1 MEPVQ
6 EKDVDPRVDLAIERT
21 ELALER
27 TQLAWVRTS
36 LALLGS
42 GVAIDQ
48 LLEVVHQ
55 MRAAS
60 VRALLERDHWPGL
73 TLTAA
78 GMLLMTVS
86 SVQYRRRSRE
96 LKQMR
101 GMQPNRFD
109 TAMFSSLTTLVLG
122 LGLFVALW
130 LSNS

>member
-42 GVAIDQ
+42 GVAIDR
-48 LLEVVHQ
+48 LMEVVHQ
-55 MRAAS
+55 MRLDS
-60 VRALLERDHWPGL
+60 GTALLERSQLPGL
-73 TLTAA
+73 GLSAL
-78 GMLLMTVS
+78 GMLLMLIS
-86 SVQYRRRSRE
+86 SIQYRRRSRE

-101 GMQPNRFD
+101 GFALRWHD
-109 TAMFSSLTTLVLG
+109 AAMFSSLVTLSLGAVAFVVL
-122 LGLFVALW
+122 W
-130 LSNS
+130 MNRN